1 MKNTLTKLITAVFAF
16 IIICA
21 LIPSSKT
28 QAANKNALG
37 QPVDMV
43 TEDGLELY
51 IWGSKAD
58 DSDVN
63 VVGYIG
69 EGSKVVIPSYIGKHR
84 VCYIEEM
91 AFMGNTNIT
100 EVEIGDAVSDIQY
113 AAFKNCTNLKSVKF
127 GDYLGWLEESNPN
140 IDISREN
147 PLTIENE
154 AFAGCTSLEYV
165 EFEYGVNGFLSNMT
179 DYGYEKSV
187 FVGSGLKEV
196 VISVSQWNS
205 AMANMFD
212 GADQLEKITIK
223 DRDDGKYIGQE
234 WLIEWNTF
242 KNLPLLKTVEVLNAE
257 RVLFNKS
264 YYTSGDTFRE
274 TFVNCPKLMT
284 VNLYYTVKEKDLGY
298 KYNIQGR
305 NSAPFVGAI
314 NNDSKSPEYKKN
326 VFENTD
332 TKVIDITSS
341 NKVNG
346 YLQNGT
352 AKLTCELL
360 PFEINVIVG
369 DGIGNKKDIKEA
381 AVETPVAAT
390 AYTGEEIIPYAVV
403 TYEGEALTEGVDYTV
418 SAKNNTEIG
427 TATLIIT
434 GTGEFGGTK
443 EAEFTITP
451 VPVLIKSV
459 SVSKSK
465 YNITWNANPQASG
478 YEIRYSKK
486 KSSGY
491 KKLTATTKLT
501 VTSDKLKSGIYIKIR
516 TYKTVDGKKIYSEYS
531 KPIKIK

>member
-1 MKNTLTKLITAVFAF
+1 MSSPQFVL
-16 IIICA
+16 A
-21 LIPSSKT
+21 L
-28 QAANKNALG
+28 
-37 QPVDMV
+37 
-43 TEDGLELY
+43 
-51 IWGSKAD
+51 
-58 DSDVN
+58 N

-84 VCYIEEM
+84 VCYIEEK
-91 AFMGNTNIT
+91 AFMGNTTIT

-242 KNLPLLKTVEVLNAE
+242 KNLPSLKTVEVLNAE

-381 AVETPVAAT
+381 AVELPLTSFG
-390 AYTGEEIIPYAVV
+390 YTGDEIIPYATL
-403 TYEGEALTEGVDYTV
+403 TYENTVLVEDTDYTV
-418 SAKNNTEIG
+418 TCTNNTDIG
-427 TATLIIT
+427 TAKLTFT
-434 GTGEFGGTK
+434 GKGEYAGSI
-443 EAEFTITP
+443 EAEFSIIPET
-451 VPVLIKSV
+451 VAIKSIQ
-459 SVSKSK
+459 SSKSK
-465 YNITWNANPQASG
+465 YTITWNKNSQATG

-501 VTSDKLKSGIYIKIR
+501 VTSDKLKSGMYIKIR